1 MATQPRDWQ
10 LMRRSKS
17 AVRSKIVALV
27 TGCAL
32 LSAFAPLTA
41 GAVTVDTRPTL
52 TQLATL
58 IQQSST
64 VNQLPAEAKAMMA
77 NVASK
82 YSGFYVG
89 LPKSRSTL
97 CDAKTG
103 QSTIPANPGTT
114 CLFGQP
120 TAKRTLVLFGDSQ
133 ANMWVPAFHEL
144 GILLN
149 LRVVAFSKPSCPPWG
164 YVVTQTSGAAYP
176 DCTLW
181 RTAVRKY
188 INDSHP
194 AYVVLT
200 GASGFIS
207 ATHYPSAQE
216 LATGVKATTDLLKAS
231 KSKVILLSNIPWLR
245 STGTGADTNSCMS
258 ANPTSISNCFAS
270 RTSDAL
276 VNDVSAGLWQA
287 SSTQHLPIVDVSN
300 LFCSTTTC
308 VSVVGKQLVYSD
320 RFHALAAYM
329 TYISRALVPL
339 ISPKLT

>member
-1 MATQPRDWQ
+1 M
-10 LMRRSKS
+10 MRLTKS
-17 AVRSKIVALV
+17 AVRIKIAVLL

-32 LSAFAPLTA
+32 FTSLAPLTA

-52 TQLATL
+52 AQLATL
-58 IQQSST
+58 LQQSST
-64 VNQLPAEAKAMMA
+64 ATQLPAEAKTMMT

-89 LPKSRSTL
+89 LAKSRSTH

-103 QSTIPANPGTT
+103 QATIPANPGVT

-120 TAKRTLVLFGDSQ
+120 TAKRTIVLFGDSQ
-133 ANMWVPAFHEL
+133 ANMWTPAFHEL

-149 LRVVAFSKPSCPPWG
+149 IRVVAFSKPSCPPWG

-181 RTAVRKY
+181 RTAVRNY
-188 INDSHP
+188 INTSHP
-194 AYVVLT
+194 TYVVLT
-200 GASGFIS
+200 GVSGFMS
-207 ATHYPSAQE
+207 ATHRPSPQE
-216 LATGVKATTDLLKAS
+216 LATGVKTAADLLKPS
-231 KSKVILLSNIPWLR
+231 KSKIILLSNIPWLR
-245 STGTGADTNSCMS
+245 SAGSGADTNSCMS
-258 ANPTSISNCFAS
+258 ANPTSISNCFAL

-276 VNDVSAGLWQA
+276 VNDVGTGLWQA
-287 SSTQHLPIVDVSN
+287 SRNQHLPIVDVSN
-300 LFCSTTTC
+300 LFCSPTTC

-320 RFHALAAYM
+320 RFHALASYM
-329 TYISRALVPL
+329 TYISRAFVPL

>member
-1 MATQPRDWQ
+1 
-10 LMRRSKS
+10 MRLTKS
-17 AVRSKIVALV
+17 AVRSKIAVLL

-32 LSAFAPLTA
+32 VTAFAPLTA
-41 GAVTVDTRPTL
+41 GAVTADTRPTL
-52 TQLATL
+52 AQLATQL
-58 IQQSST
+58 QQSST
-64 VNQLPAEAKAMMA
+64 VTQLPAEAKTMLA

-89 LPKSRSTL
+89 LPKSRTTH

-103 QSTIPANPGTT
+103 QSTLPANPGVT

-133 ANMWVPAFHEL
+133 ANMWTPAFHEL

-149 LRVVAFSKPSCPPWG
+149 LRVVAFSKPGCPPWG

-176 DCTLW
+176 DCISW

-194 AYVVLT
+194 TYVVLT
-200 GASGFIS
+200 GVSGFMS
-207 ATHYPSAQE
+207 ATHHPSAQE
-216 LATGVKATTDLLKAS
+216 LATGVKTAAALLKSS
-231 KSKVILLSNIPWLR
+231 KSKIILLSNIPWLR
-245 STGTGADTNSCMS
+245 MSGTGADTNSCMS

-270 RTSDAL
+270 RTGDAL
-276 VNDVSAGLWQA
+276 VNDVSDGLWQA
-287 SSTQHLPIVDVSN
+287 ARNQHLPIVDVSN
-300 LFCSTTTC
+300 LFCSPTTC

-320 RFHALAAYM
+320 RYHALASYM